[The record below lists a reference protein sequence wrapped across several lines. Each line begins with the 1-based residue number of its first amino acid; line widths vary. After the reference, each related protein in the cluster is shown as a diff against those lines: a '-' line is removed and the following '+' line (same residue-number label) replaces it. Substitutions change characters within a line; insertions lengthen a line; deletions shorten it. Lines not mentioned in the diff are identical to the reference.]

1 MYPGQAQNKPNNNVL
16 WIVLAVLAVAGCAC
30 VAVLAA
36 VLFPVFSQARFAAQ
50 RSVAVSNLKQS
61 SLAVLMYSADWDDR
75 LPPAVSW
82 VDATVP
88 YSKNEQIYK
97 SPAASRQDKGAYG
110 FAFRKELGLKKIASY
125 RDADRWAMIF
135 DSTIL
140 SRNATSGLESM
151 PVPGRY
157 GSGTSTS
164 NGVAFLDG
172 HARSLLDSEK
182 FSNGRDGKPLV
193 R

>member
-30 VAVLAA
+30 LAILAA

-50 RSVAVSNLKQS
+50 RSMAISNLKQS
-61 SLAVLMYSADWDDR
+61 SLAVLMYSADWNDR
-75 LPPAVSW
+75 LPPGVSW
-82 VDATVP
+82 VDATFP
-88 YSKNEQIYK
+88 YAKNDLIYR
-97 SPAASRQDKGAYG
+97 SPAASKVDKAAYG
-110 FAFRKELGLKKIASY
+110 FAFRKELGLKKIAGY
-125 RDADRWAMIF
+125 RDPDRWAMIF

-140 SRNATSGLESM
+140 IRNATSGLETM
-151 PVPGRY
+151 PQPGRY
-157 GSGTSTS
+157 GSGASAS

-172 HARSLLDSEK
+172 HARSLLDEDR
-182 FSNGRDGKPLV
+182 SNNGPDGNPLV

>member
-50 RSVAVSNLKQS
+50 RSIAVSNLKQS
-61 SLAVLMYSADWDDR
+61 SLAVIMYSSDWDDR
-75 LPPAVSW
+75 LPPGMSW
-82 VDATVP
+82 VDATFP
-88 YSKNEQIYK
+88 YAKNDQIYR
-97 SPAASRQDKGAYG
+97 SPAATKVDKAAYG

-125 RDADRWAMIF
+125 RDADRWITIF

-140 SRNATSGLESM
+140 SRNATSSLGSM

-157 GSGTSTS
+157 GSGTNTS

-172 HARSLLDSEK
+172 HARSLLDSDR
-182 FSNGRDGKPLV
+182 FRNGPDGKPLV